1 MKKIIALF
9 LAVITIFTMA
19 IPAFATDTATPSDP
33 INQENIETNESE
45 ITYIDKLS
53 SVYSAGAENLANG
66 LVLTGFATIG
76 AIPLFVFPFGA
87 IAVFAG
93 IPGGI
98 ALTVIGA
105 GELATAPIIAAFMD
119 EKTNLEPL
127 EGFDAEEILL
137 LMFENN

>member
-33 INQENIETNESE
+33 INQENIETSESE

-119 EKTNLEPL
+119 ENTNLEPL
-127 EGFDAEEILL
+127 EGFDAEEVLAPL
-137 LMFENN
+137 FD